1 MSKAQES
8 LIARR
13 YAKAF
18 YELAEDKK
26 KLAAVSNDIE
36 TLKTLPEGC
45 EFAYFLSNPL
55 FNESEQLGVVKQI
68 AKKAKLDN
76 LTANFLGAI
85 VENGRLSLL
94 PTIVKAVDDEISS
107 RKGEVKATVTSAR
120 KLSAAQVKNLSDN
133 LKKATGTNVDIELNV
148 DDSIIGGLVIK
159 VGSLLIDQ
167 SVKTRLER
175 LERALKSDT
184 VEKKSKTELRNAA

>member
-18 YELAEDKK
+18 YELADEQK
-26 KLAAVSNDIE
+26 KLSAISADIE
-36 TLKTLPEGC
+36 TLQSLPEGG

-55 FNESEQLGVVKQI
+55 FKREEQLAVMDKL
-68 AKKAKLDN
+68 AKKTKLDK
-76 LTANFLGAI
+76 LTANFLGTI

-94 PTIVKAVDDEISS
+94 PSIVDAVDSEISQ
-107 RKGEVKATVTSAR
+107 RKGEVKAVVTSAR
-120 KLSAAQVKNLSDN
+120 PLKPAQVKKLADN
-133 LKKATGTNVDIELNV
+133 LKKATGTDIDIELKE
-148 DDSIIGGLVIK
+148 DDSIIGGLIIE

-175 LERALKSDT
+175 LERALKSDN
-184 VEKKSKTELRNAA
+184 VSSSSSEMRDAA